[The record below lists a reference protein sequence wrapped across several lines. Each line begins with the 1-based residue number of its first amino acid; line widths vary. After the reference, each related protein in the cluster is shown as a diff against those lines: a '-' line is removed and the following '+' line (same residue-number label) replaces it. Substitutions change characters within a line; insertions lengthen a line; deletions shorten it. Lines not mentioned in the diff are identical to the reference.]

1 LYCILSLRVQE
12 TEDDEQTI
20 SLCILA
26 CKPLTCKL
34 DVQTLRFLNIFLL
47 VAGYSWQACWLF
59 ECLWQLLFLLQLPV
73 GMVACLVC
81 LLGAL
86 ASMLYALSRLYA

>member
-1 LYCILSLRVQE
+1 LHSGLQAFE
-12 TEDDEQTI
+12 MQGI
-20 SLCILA
+20 S
-26 CKPLTCKL
+26 
-34 DVQTLRFLNIFLL
+34 TLFFL

-59 ECLWQLLFLLQLPV
+59 ECLWQLLFLVQSPV

>member
-1 LYCILSLRVQE
+1 MRCILSFDVQG
-12 TEDDEQTI
+12 TEDDEQRV
-20 SLCILA
+20 SPCILA
-26 CKPLTCKL
+26 CKPLTCNL
-34 DVQTLRFLNIFLL
+34 TN
-47 VAGYSWQACWLF
+47 AGYSWQACWLF
-59 ECLWQLLFLLQLPV
+59 ECLWQLLFLVQLPV

>member
-1 LYCILSLRVQE
+1 MSKRSVFASWPASLFCR
-12 TEDDEQTI
+12 T
-20 SLCILA
+20 
-26 CKPLTCKL
+26 
-34 DVQTLRFLNIFLL
+34 RFLSTFLL

-59 ECLWQLLFLLQLPV
+59 ECLWQLLFLVQMPV

>member
-1 LYCILSLRVQE
+1 
-12 TEDDEQTI
+12 
-20 SLCILA
+20 
-26 CKPLTCKL
+26 
-34 DVQTLRFLNIFLL
+34 
-47 VAGYSWQACWLF
+47 LF
-59 ECLWQLLFLLQLPV
+59 ECLWQLLFLVQLPV